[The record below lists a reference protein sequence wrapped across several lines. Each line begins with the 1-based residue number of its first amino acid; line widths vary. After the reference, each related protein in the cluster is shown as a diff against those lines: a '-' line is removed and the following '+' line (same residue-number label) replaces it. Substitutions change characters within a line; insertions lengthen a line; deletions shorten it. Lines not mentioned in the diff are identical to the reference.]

1 MSTFREID
9 WKISVIGDRNVGK
22 TSVIRRFVDGIF
34 NESEH
39 YTLGELLYGNF
50 LITDLKV
57 SSLN

>member
-1 MSTFREID
+1 MSTSREFA
-9 WKISVIGDRNVGK
+9 WKISVVGDPYVGK
-22 TSVIRRFVDGIF
+22 TSIIRRFVDGIF

-39 YTLGELLYGNF
+39 YNLGELLYGNF